1 MNKTI
6 NVKYIKNDNKKIDNK
21 YLKWPQNY
29 EDFIADIIRNF
40 DLNSGKPNIIL
51 KLITEDNDTFDI
63 SSQEELEPYLSGNDI
78 KEFKFFL
85 EEEKVIN
92 NLDDDFDLEKVFE
105 NQIKIDEI
113 NIDNIFKDI
122 FDEQGYVEKIN
133 TEKNKFKE
141 TFRKNLELNIN
152 DIINKKQKDIENEIN
167 LKLSS
172 LSNSFTKEQKNMKNI
187 MYDIKDDIVKI
198 KDETFDMSL
207 AIKDLC
213 EIIQKMQKHIDM
225 LENKGKLS
233 IKLDKE
239 RIDKIIDIKDT
250 KFFNIDDIKIKNI
263 GNFSY
268 RNLCFIIDEN
278 NSSNEIRFFGNSK
291 YDKKH
296 DFTMNG
302 EFKKNDIQNVT
313 ISLNI
318 KNPQPEKTYTLILYI
333 REKGKEENLSKP
345 LTILVKINKFE
356 DPIQKKQIIAKQ
368 IYEELIK
375 EFPNYYNLINKE
387 EILNRVINN
396 SFNIEE
402 YKKSINE
409 QIKKIEKK
417 KIDEKAEQ
425 IYNQLDFKNF
435 DIDKNEIIALII
447 ELKFDKEKIQNI
459 INEKIKKN
467 EIEKAEIIYE
477 KLSQLEDI
485 DISKYDKNEV
495 IGKIIEVNFNIEKLR
510 DIYRK
515 EIKNVDERA
524 DKIYREVDE
533 EYGVYSFMDE
543 QVVKDKIKELNY
555 NKELIC
561 QWIEEQL
568 LNKS

>member
-6 NVKYIKNDNKKIDNK
+6 NVKYIKNDNKTIDNK

-40 DLNSGKPNIIL
+40 NLNSGKPNIIL

-122 FDEQGYVEKIN
+122 FDEQGYAEKIN

-213 EIIQKMQKHIDM
+213 EIIQKMQNHIDM
-225 LENKGKLS
+225 LENKGKLN

-302 EFKKNDIQNVT
+302 EFKKNDMQNVT

-387 EILNRVINN
+387 EIFNRVINN
-396 SFNIEE
+396 NFNIEE

-417 KIDEKAEQ
+417 QINEKAEQ

-485 DISKYDKNEV
+485 DISKYNKNEV

-515 EIKNVDERA
+515 EIKKVDERA
-524 DKIYREVDE
+524 DKIYKEVDE
-533 EYGVYSFMDE
+533 EYGVSSFMDE
-543 QVVKDKIKELNY
+543 QVVKAKIKELNY

-568 LNKS
+568 FNN

>member
-6 NVKYIKNDNKKIDNK
+6 NVKYIKNDNKTIDNK

-40 DLNSGKPNIIL
+40 NLNSGKPNIIL

-105 NQIKIDEI
+105 NQFKIDEI

-187 MYDIKDDIVKI
+187 MYDIKDEIVKV
-198 KDETFDMSL
+198 KEETFDMLL
-207 AIKDLC
+207 ALKDLC

-225 LENKGKLS
+225 LENKGKLN

-250 KFFNIDDIKIKNI
+250 KFFNIDDIKIKNV

-387 EILNRVINN
+387 EIFNRVINN

-417 KIDEKAEQ
+417 QINEKAEQ

-477 KLSQLEDI
+477 KLSQLEDV

-524 DKIYREVDE
+524 DKIYKEVDE
-533 EYGVYSFMDE
+533 EYGVSSFMDE
-543 QVVKDKIKELNY
+543 QVVKAKIKELNY

-568 LNKS
+568 LNNS

>member
-1 MNKTI
+1 M
-6 NVKYIKNDNKKIDNK
+6 
-21 YLKWPQNY
+21 
-29 EDFIADIIRNF
+29 
-40 DLNSGKPNIIL
+40 
-51 KLITEDNDTFDI
+51 
-63 SSQEELEPYLSGNDI
+63 
-78 KEFKFFL
+78 
-85 EEEKVIN
+85 
-92 NLDDDFDLEKVFE
+92 
-105 NQIKIDEI
+105 
-113 NIDNIFKDI
+113 
-122 FDEQGYVEKIN
+122 
-133 TEKNKFKE
+133 
-141 TFRKNLELNIN
+141 
-152 DIINKKQKDIENEIN
+152 
-167 LKLSS
+167 
-172 LSNSFTKEQKNMKNI
+172 
-187 MYDIKDDIVKI
+187 
-198 KDETFDMSL
+198 
-207 AIKDLC
+207 
-213 EIIQKMQKHIDM
+213 
-225 LENKGKLS
+225 
-233 IKLDKE
+233 
-239 RIDKIIDIKDT
+239 
-250 KFFNIDDIKIKNI
+250 
-263 GNFSY
+263 
-268 RNLCFIIDEN
+268 
-278 NSSNEIRFFGNSK
+278 
-291 YDKKH
+291 
-296 DFTMNG
+296 
-302 EFKKNDIQNVT
+302 
-313 ISLNI
+313 
-318 KNPQPEKTYTLILYI
+318 ILYI

-375 EFPNYYNLINKE
+375 EFPIYNNLINKE

-417 KIDEKAEQ
+417 QINEKAEQ

-447 ELKFDKEKIQNI
+447 ELKFDKEKIQKI

-524 DKIYREVDE
+524 DKIYKEVDE
-533 EYGVYSFMDE
+533 EYGVSSFMDE

-568 LNKS
+568 LNNS